1 MLIQKLAAVIRRF
14 TKKEDGLVTVEWIAI
29 AAAVVVGGVALVWTL
44 YNQLGP
50 GPGTAIAAKITAT
63 ANTTNPVTLN
73 PGG

>member
-1 MLIQKLAAVIRRF
+1 MLMKKLAAGVRRF
-14 TKKEDGLVTVEWIAI
+14 TKNEDGLVTVEWIAI

-50 GPGTAIAAKITAT
+50 GPGTAIATQITAT
-63 ANTTNPVTLN
+63 ANTTQPVTLN

>member
-1 MLIQKLAAVIRRF
+1 
-14 TKKEDGLVTVEWIAI
+14 VTVEWIAI